1 MPSRNLFRGR
11 LFYFR
16 IPQNLTRVMSYK
28 SLRFLIVA
36 AFFGSM
42 STSQG
47 QDCAFE
53 AIATLYTELWSDEI
67 SFTISDDNG
76 ILAQGQGLS
85 DYSAETTSFCLDSI
99 TGCLVLEMNDSFGD
113 GWNGAF
119 LEIYLPSVG
128 IYLGN
133 FTLDA
138 GNFQAV
144 TFGDGCENGV
154 GDIHGCTDPTAFNFN
169 PAATVEDGSCVY
181 DCECEDFDEPVCA
194 ITNAGELVTYPNL
207 CEAFCDQVIQIVGFG
222 DCDNLPVH
230 GCTDPE
236 ALNFNPEATADDG
249 SCLYPCEC
257 DDVFEPV
264 CGYDYITGDYVT
276 YNNSC
281 EAMCAGAWI
290 AFEGDCANLPV
301 WGCTDS
307 EALNYNPEANNDDGS
322 CVTLPECAEGEFLL
336 TIETVSP
343 DSLIEL
349 GFAANLYWTLTTADG
364 NYVDLVY
371 TYDEF
376 QQANGYG
383 CAAPGC
389 YNFFLNDYGWA
400 PGAGSVNVT
409 VNGTTTNYS
418 VPAEQYLAGFGLG
431 VETEG
436 CELTFP
442 GCTDAEALNYNA
454 TATVD
459 DGSCQ
464 YPFTCDEGTP
474 GQLYVCTF
482 SGGEN
487 VGLEVVADDGSLLY
501 SQSGFG
507 DFAIVYI
514 DVCLQDSTCYTA
526 TLTDLSGTGMGWNGG
541 YFWVSDGY
549 QDLVHEA
556 LPNGQVAS
564 TVEFSLD
571 GTCGGVPSNDIYGC
585 TDPTAWNYNP
595 WATLEDGSCLYDNGE
610 IYGCTDPVAT
620 NYNPLATVDDGS
632 CVFPSI
638 CEDMSEVLLV
648 LDGGTWPGE
657 IALLV
662 INEAGEV
669 VMEMDG
675 YTGIMQGCV
684 PAGCYTVEMH
694 DSFGD
699 GWNGGWAEMF
709 VDGEPMGTMT
719 LEEGDFGSATVG
731 VGGDCGEFEGG
742 FTGDLPGGYEGTIWF
757 EAFPNPGVGDVNVIA
772 DDFDMNEPVVVR
784 IYDATGKIVVDEVK
798 HRDDARV
805 WTFDASSWSTGMYII
820 RATQGGKYAQSTWM
834 KAQ

>member
-1 MPSRNLFRGR
+1 
-11 LFYFR
+11 
-16 IPQNLTRVMSYK
+16 MSFK
-28 SLRFLIVA
+28 SLGSLLVA
-36 AFFGSM
+36 ALFAGLS
-42 STSQG
+42 G
-47 QDCAFE
+47 VHAQDCAVE
-53 AIATLYTELWSDEI
+53 AVATLHTDSWAEEI
-67 SFTISDDNG
+67 SYTISDDNG
-76 ILAQGQGLS
+76 VLVAGQGFADFS
-85 DYSAETTSFCLDSI
+85 TESIAFCMDNVS
-99 TGCLVLEMNDSFGD
+99 GCLVLEMYDSYGD
-113 GWNGAF
+113 GWNGAL
-119 LEIYLPSVG
+119 LEISLPAFG
-128 IYLGN
+128 LPLGT
-133 FTLDA
+133 FTLDS
-138 GNFQAV
+138 GEYDFEV
-144 TFGDGCENGV
+144 FGEGCDNG
-154 GDIHGCTDPTAFNFN
+154 GGSTDIHGCTDPAAFNYN
-169 PAATVEDGSCVY
+169 PAATVDDGSCVY
-181 DCECEDFDEPVCA
+181 DCECEDLDDPVCA
-194 ITNAGELVTYPNL
+194 ITYAGELVTYPNL
-207 CEAFCDQVIQIVGFG
+207 CEAFCDQAFQIVGFG

-236 ALNFNPEATADDG
+236 ALNYNPEANAEDG

-257 DDVFEPV
+257 EDVYEPV
-264 CGYDYITGDYVT
+264 CGYDYNVGDYVT
-276 YNNSC
+276 FNNSC

-290 AFEGDCANLPV
+290 AFEGDCSGLPV
-301 WGCTDS
+301 WGCTDPD
-307 EALNYNPEANNDDGS
+307 ALNYNPEANNDDGS
-322 CVTLPECAEGEFLL
+322 CVTLPVCDEGEYLI

-343 DSLIEL
+343 DSLLEL
-349 GFAANLYWTLTTADG
+349 GFAANLFWALTSADG
-364 NYVDLVY
+364 NYVELVY

-376 QQANGYG
+376 QQSNGYG

-400 PGAGSVNVT
+400 PGVGSVNVT
-409 VNGTTTNYS
+409 VDGTTTNYS
-418 VPAEQYLAGFGLG
+418 VPEGQYQAAYAIG

-436 CELTFP
+436 CELTLP
-442 GCTDAEALNYNA
+442 GCTDPEALNYNA

-464 YPFTCDEGTP
+464 YPFTCEEGTP

-487 VGLEVVADDGSLLY
+487 VGLEVVADDGSVLY
-501 SQSGFG
+501 SQSGFD
-507 DFAIVYI
+507 DFDIVYI

-549 QDLVHEA
+549 QDLVHEE
-556 LPNGQVAS
+556 LSNGQVS
-564 TVEFSLD
+564 GTVEFSLD
-571 GTCGGVPSNDIYGC
+571 GTCGDLPSNDIYGC
-585 TDPTAWNYNP
+585 TDPAAWNFNP
-595 WATLEDGSCLYDNGE
+595 WATIDDGSCLYDNDE
-610 IYGCTDPVAT
+610 VYGCTDPVAT
-620 NYNPLATVDDGS
+620 NYNPDATVDDGS
-632 CVFPSI
+632 CIFPSI
-638 CEDMSEVLLV
+638 CDGMSDVLLI

-657 IALLV
+657 ITLLV
-662 INEAGEV
+662 INEGGEV

-784 IYDATGKIVVDEVK
+784 IYDATGKIVLDEVK
-798 HRDDARV
+798 QRDDARV

-820 RATQGGKYAQSTWM
+820 RATQGGKFAQSSWM
-834 KAQ
+834 KAH

>member
-1 MPSRNLFRGR
+1 
-11 LFYFR
+11 
-16 IPQNLTRVMSYK
+16 MSFK
-28 SLRFLIVA
+28 SLGSLLVA
-36 AFFGSM
+36 AFFVGL
-42 STSQG
+42 TG
-47 QDCAFE
+47 VRAQDCAVE
-53 AIATLYTELWSDEI
+53 VVATLYTDLWADEV

-76 ILAQGQGLS
+76 VLVAGQGVA
-85 DYSAETTSFCLDSI
+85 DYSVESFTFCGDSI
-99 TGCLVLEMNDSFGD
+99 SGCLVLEMYDSFGD
-113 GWNGAF
+113 GWNGAL
-119 LEIYLPSVG
+119 LELSLPTLG
-128 IYLGN
+128 IAALP
-133 FTLDA
+133 FTLESGDYGIEA
-138 GNFQAV
+138 FGEGCGNGGGNTDV
-144 TFGDGCENGV
+144 
-154 GDIHGCTDPTAFNFN
+154 HGCTDPAAFNYN
-169 PAATVEDGSCVY
+169 PWATIDDGSCIY
-181 DCECEDFDEPVCA
+181 DCECEDLDEPVCA
-194 ITNAGELVTYPNL
+194 ITYTGELVTYPNL
-207 CEAFCDQVIQIVGFG
+207 CEAFCDQAFQIVGFG
-222 DCDNLPVH
+222 DCDNLPVY

-236 ALNFNPEATADDG
+236 ALNYNPEANAEDG

-257 DDVFEPV
+257 EDVYEPV
-264 CGYDYITGDYVT
+264 CGYDYNVGDYVT
-276 YNNSC
+276 FNNSC

-290 AFEGDCANLPV
+290 AFEGDCADLPV
-301 WGCTDS
+301 WGCTDPD
-307 EALNYNPEANNDDGS
+307 ALNYNPEANNDDGS
-322 CVTLPECAEGEFLL
+322 CVTLPVCDEGEYLI

-343 DSLIEL
+343 DSLLEL
-349 GFAANLYWTLTTADG
+349 GFAANLFWTMTTADG
-364 NYVDLVY
+364 NYVELVY

-376 QQANGYG
+376 QQSNGYG

-400 PGAGSVNVT
+400 PGVGSVNVT
-409 VNGTTTNYS
+409 INGTTTSYT
-418 VPAEQYLAGFGLG
+418 VPEGQYQAAYAIG
-431 VETEG
+431 VDAEG
-436 CELTFP
+436 CELTLP
-442 GCTDAEALNYNA
+442 GCTDPEALNYNA

-464 YPFTCDEGTP
+464 YPFTCEEGTP

-487 VGLEVVADDGSLLY
+487 VGLEVLADDGSVLY

-549 QDLVHEA
+549 QDLVHEE
-556 LPNGQVAS
+556 LPNGQVS
-564 TVEFSLD
+564 GTVEFSLD
-571 GTCGGVPSNDIYGC
+571 GTCGDLPSNDIYGC
-585 TDPTAWNYNP
+585 TDPAAWNFNP
-595 WATLEDGSCLYDNGE
+595 WATLDDGSCLYDNGE
-610 IYGCTDPVAT
+610 VYGCTDPVAT
-620 NYNPLATVDDGS
+620 NYNPDATVDDGS
-632 CVFPSI
+632 CIFPSI
-638 CEDMSEVLLV
+638 CDGMSDVLLI

-662 INEAGEV
+662 INEGGEV

-731 VGGDCGEFEGG
+731 VGGECGEFEGG

-784 IYDATGKIVVDEVK
+784 IYDATGKIVLDEIK
-798 HRDDARV
+798 QRDDSRV
-805 WTFDASSWSTGMYII
+805 WSFDASSWSTGMYII
-820 RATQGGKYAQSTWM
+820 RATQGGKFAQSSWM
-834 KAQ
+834 KAH